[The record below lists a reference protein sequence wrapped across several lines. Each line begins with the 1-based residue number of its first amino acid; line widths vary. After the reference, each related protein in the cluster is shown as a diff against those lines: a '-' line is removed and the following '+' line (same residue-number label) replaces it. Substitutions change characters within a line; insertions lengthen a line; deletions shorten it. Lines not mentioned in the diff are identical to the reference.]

1 MSVWIYVIIVGAGA
15 PRRVSVTAER
25 RGTDKPTPTGSCVA
39 VTITRGTP
47 NGGGGGGEGSAWIS
61 NNLYD
66 YVRSC

>member
-47 NGGGGGGEGSAWIS
+47 NGGGGEERDPRGYRII
-61 NNLYD
+61 YMIM
-66 YVRSC
+66 